1 MLDFLAPRLSPA
13 YRDCKVPLLLVT
25 MMGDFVQGGLMF
37 GWNALALALK
47 GQNIYSG
54 GCDTERKV
62 VNGGLCPTQE
72 SKLAVLW
79 TVGIFALNFG
89 PVFVGPILD
98 WVGPKLTTILG
109 TLLNMTG
116 LILIGCSTQNGFNAL
131 PAGAVIIG
139 LGGITYHLAQ
149 FHISNLFPGKRGLIS
164 SLYVAG
170 FTGCGIIFY
179 ILYEI
184 DQRLGESTAVFR
196 GTIICYAFVC
206 FLWIPLNLWMMPWT
220 ALRIGE
226 VYVMTNKWRF
236 KPMQRMDLGASNQ
249 QGISLTTQKS
259 NSGAVNGTAVTAAG
273 VPIHEDHREAFSN
286 LGLMQRVVSSSDP
299 QWTQPDHTPRKR
311 NLRNTHSGVSSAD
324 GLSDIA
330 LSESGSPTAGAHAN
344 GHVSLAGLPLADV
357 EVGTGRDST
366 QDVVWGP
373 LVFEARR
380 FVELR
385 KKSLW
390 QQFMSAESF
399 GMGLFY
405 TLNVFCIQF
414 YLGTTRLQLEHKGD
428 AQHHYTNFANIIV
441 SFGFVVIPVI
451 GWLLDHKG
459 YGITLGTIN
468 CIGVIVSVLQAIPS
482 LRLQVVTLILWAVG
496 RFMLYSSYFAIFGA
510 LFGFTN
516 FGKIVAIDNTFNGLV
531 GLLQLPFTYWALHG
545 LGGNFTLLNCLQI
558 VVLLPLF
565 AFCWYMY
572 KWERQELV
580 PIRPMEGEELPCN
593 LSGPRML
600 READFVTTLK
610 HQIPL
615 EAPDGNS

>member
-1 MLDFLAPRLSPA
+1 MFNIAPRVSST
-13 YRDCKVPLLLVT
+13 YRDCKIPLLLVT
-25 MMGDFVQGGLMF
+25 MFGDFAQGGLMF

-47 GQNIYSG
+47 GQDIYATGCAAEREVLRNAG
-54 GCDTERKV
+54 GSDT
-62 VNGGLCPTQE
+62 LCPTQE

-79 TVGIFALNFG
+79 TIGIFALNFG

-98 WVGPKLTTILG
+98 WVGPKLTSVLG
-109 TLLNMTG
+109 TLLNMLG
-116 LILIGCSTQNGFNAL
+116 LILIACSKEGGFNGL
-131 PAGAVIIG
+131 PAGAVILG

-184 DQRLGESTAVFR
+184 YNDLGGSTAAYR
-196 GTIICYAFVC
+196 GTIIIYAFII
-206 FLWIPLNLWMMPWT
+206 FLWVPLNLWMMPWT

-226 VYVMTNKWRF
+226 VYVMTTKWQF
-236 KPMQRMDLGASNQ
+236 KAVQRMDLGSDSDH
-249 QGISLTTQKS
+249 GISLSSQKS
-259 NSGAVNGTAVTAAG
+259 NAGTNGTAVTASG

-286 LGLMQRVVSSSDP
+286 LGLMQQHVSSSDP
-299 QWTQPDHTPRKR
+299 HWNLSETPRKR
-311 NLRNTHSGVSSAD
+311 AMRSTNSGISTD
-324 GLSDIA
+324 GLSDVA
-330 LSESGSPTAGAHAN
+330 LSEGGSPMAGAHAN
-344 GHVSLAGLPLADV
+344 GHVTPAGLPLADV
-357 EVGTGRDST
+357 EVGNSRNST
-366 QDVVWGP
+366 QDVAWGP

-390 QQFMSAESF
+390 QQFLSAESF

-428 AQHHYTNFANIIV
+428 DRHHYTNFANVIV
-441 SFGFVVIPVI
+441 SFGFVVIPLI

-459 YGITLGTIN
+459 YGVTMGGHLD
-468 CIGVIVSVLQAIPS
+468 SV
-482 LRLQVVTLILWAVG
+482 AVG

-516 FGKIVAIDNTFNGLV
+516 FGKMVAIDNTFNGLV

-545 LGGNFTLLNCLQI
+545 LGGNFTLINCLQI

-565 AFCWYMY
+565 LFCWFMY

-593 LSGPRML
+593 VSGPRML

-610 HQIPL
+610 KTIPL
-615 EAPDGNS
+615 EAPDGNN